1 MTRRQ
6 YEKAIACLGAV
17 TAIGAAGG
25 AIYGLSGAPDLP
37 REWLDGSPFRDY
49 RVPSLVLGF
58 GVGGT
63 SAASTV
69 IAWRGCENA
78 GSAAMIAGSVLTGWI
93 IVQVRIIGPRSFLQ
107 PLMGGVGISMV
118 TLGTRLQFRNGGA

>member
-107 PLMGGVGISMV
+107 PLMGAVGISMV